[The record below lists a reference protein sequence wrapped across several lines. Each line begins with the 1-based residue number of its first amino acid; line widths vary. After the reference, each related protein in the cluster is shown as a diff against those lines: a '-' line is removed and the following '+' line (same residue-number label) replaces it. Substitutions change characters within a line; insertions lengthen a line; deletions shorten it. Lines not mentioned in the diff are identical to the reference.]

1 MEESVLQPLA
11 VRLARRLCA
20 LAADFGSEVHISQEQ
35 LGVFVG
41 AARESVNRQL
51 QSWRKNGILDLQRG
65 RILLQDIPRLTAIAN
80 E

>member
-1 MEESVLQPLA
+1 
-11 VRLARRLCA
+11 
-20 LAADFGSEVHISQEQ
+20 VHISQEQ

-51 QSWRKNGILDLQRG
+51 QAWRKEAILDLQRG
-65 RILLQDIPRLTAIAN
+65 RILLRNMTKLTAIARN

>member
-1 MEESVLQPLA
+1 MTYDRASDRWRIFPLPKGA
-11 VRLARRLCA
+11 Q
-20 LAADFGSEVHISQEQ
+20 GQ

-51 QSWRKNGILDLQRG
+51 RLWRKDGIVDLQRG
-65 RILLQDIPRLTAIAN
+65 RVLLQNIGKLSAVARN

>member
-1 MEESVLQPLA
+1 M
-11 VRLARRLCA
+11 
-20 LAADFGSEVHISQEQ
+20 HISQEQ

-51 QSWRKNGILDLQRG
+51 QLWRKDGILDLQRG
-65 RILLQDIPRLTAIAN
+65 RILLQNMSKLTAVARN